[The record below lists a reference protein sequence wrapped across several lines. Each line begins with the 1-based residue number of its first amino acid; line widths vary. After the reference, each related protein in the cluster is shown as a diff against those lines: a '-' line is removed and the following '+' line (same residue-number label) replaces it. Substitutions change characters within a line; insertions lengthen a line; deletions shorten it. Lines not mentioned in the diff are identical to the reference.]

1 MASVYVYHQPC
12 AQHTIAHNHRPRD
25 AELWRAI
32 AEGRDVAKPS
42 IDTTGQGKIK
52 PSAPVESRQH
62 AIAAPK
68 GQVAPTNGNKVDQP
82 AAASPKRAR
91 QRKTE
96 DAKSPTGAAPAP
108 MPSAV
113 RGESW
118 RLFYNPFYKTPLPF
132 M

>member
-1 MASVYVYHQPC
+1 MCTLCSTLA
-12 AQHTIAHNHRPRD
+12 
-25 AELWRAI
+25 AI
-32 AEGRDVAKPS
+32 TGSAKPLTYQES
-42 IDTTGQGKIK
+42 QQRAFAALMGQ
-52 PSAPVESRQH
+52 AM
-62 AIAAPK
+62 
-68 GQVAPTNGNKVDQP
+68 PTNGNKADQP

-96 DAKSPTGAAPAP
+96 DAKSPTEAAPAP

-113 RGESW
+113 LGESW